1 MHDDYS
7 CQMLPPKPS
16 QIDLKLENLIDTED
30 EDTASASS
38 SARVTL
44 RSIMTQREM
53 EILTNTNE
61 INRVTLER
69 MRFFACAQN
78 DALFV
83 MLNAVKHLTLD
94 RR

>member
-1 MHDDYS
+1 MAELKCIEIGRPNEAQY
-7 CQMLPPKPS
+7 
-16 QIDLKLENLIDTED
+16 IDEGSK
-30 EDTASASS
+30 
-38 SARVTL
+38 
-44 RSIMTQREM
+44 
-53 EILTNTNE
+53 TNE
-61 INRVTLER
+61 INRVTLNR